1 MMYEGHG
8 KKGKPRPAVKLPLL
22 FKWQAAFQ
30 FCSSESFL
38 VKLGVLPSW
47 FAPFSRQA
55 SCPPLPADWSSPRVL
70 LACQVAAGGYRL
82 PQTQETPPGGGYTPI
97 SQRTTWVETK
107 SSADT
112 GRQQRP
118 ILRMKK
124 LLLQNDWQK
133 ENKTNSRS
141 DTWQRIYSH
150 FCRRRGI
157 LKQKVW
163 VCWSTTKLTAKLLFG
178 KKRRR
183 KVLCKDDEKGL
194 KHRRLVMTKANVWRH
209 H

>member
-1 MMYEGHG
+1 M
-8 KKGKPRPAVKLPLL
+8 
-22 FKWQAAFQ
+22 
-30 FCSSESFL
+30 
-38 VKLGVLPSW
+38 
-47 FAPFSRQA
+47 FSRQA
-55 SCPPLPADWSSPRVL
+55 QCPAILICTFLQAGLLSTLACSSGSSPRVM
-70 LACQVAAGGYRL
+70 LACRVAAGGYRL

-112 GRQQRP
+112 GRQQP
-118 ILRMKK
+118 PTLHMKK

-150 FCRRRGI
+150 FCRRRQRRRGI

-194 KHRRLVMTKANVWRH
+194 KHRRLVMTKANV
-209 H
+209 